1 MAVLETSGIPL
12 ETRPGLTPRAPRKN
26 VMLAAAI
33 SAGNAFAP
41 VRIRNL
47 SDAGAMVDGPTLP
60 EPGSTLELSRFELSV
75 AATVVWNHDGRCGLS
90 LKQPIAVDDW
100 IAGVRTMASSAS
112 LGQLR
117 VDRLQSA
124 IRSGAALPAE
134 MQAPPPSADAEPIE
148 RRIAAELVRVKRALD
163 EVSEELTDDVDVL
176 MRHERAMQNL
186 DIAAMVVESLAAVM
200 AADDHASAVDAVQMH
215 DLRSRL
221 SGRPTLT

>member
-1 MAVLETSGIPL
+1 M
-12 ETRPGLTPRAPRKN
+12 TPRAPRKN

-33 SAGNAFAP
+33 SAGPVSAQ

-60 EPGSTLELSRFELSV
+60 EPGTMLELSRLELSV
-75 AATVVWNHDGRCGLS
+75 RAKVVWNHDGRCGLS
-90 LKQPIAVDDW
+90 LKEPIAVDDW
-100 IAGVRTMASSAS
+100 IVGVRTMASSAS

-124 IRSGAALPAE
+124 IRSGTVLPVETQAAAPSPAE
-134 MQAPPPSADAEPIE
+134 TEPIE
-148 RRIAAELVRVKRALD
+148 QRIAAELARLKRALD

-186 DIAAMVVESLAAVM
+186 DIAAMVVEALAAVM
-200 AADDHASAVDAVQMH
+200 AADDRAGSVEAVQMH

-221 SGRPTLT
+221 SGRHTLT